1 MTIETIISTMVDRI
15 VGRFQPARVVLF
27 GSYAR
32 GTAIESSDV
41 DLLVVMGDVQDK
53 RRAAVEIRRSLG
65 DLTISKDIVVTTPDE
80 IASRG
85 DVVGS
90 ILHTA
95 LREGVTVYRKVGQ
108 YGLRTPTWPN

>member
-27 GSYAR
+27 GSHAR

-41 DLLVVMGDVQDK
+41 DLLVVMSDVQDK

-95 LREGVTVYRKVGQ
+95 LREGVTVYRKVGP

>member
-27 GSYAR
+27 GSHAR

-41 DLLVVMGDVQDK
+41 DLLVVMSDVQDK

-95 LREGVTVYRKVGQ
+95 LREGVTVYRKVGL
-108 YGLRTPTWPN
+108 YGLRTPTWLN

>member
-1 MTIETIISTMVDRI
+1 MTSETIISTMVDRI
-15 VGRFQPARVVLF
+15 VGRFQPSRVVLF

-65 DLTISKDIVVTTPDE
+65 DLPISKDIVVTTPDE
-80 IASRG
+80 IVSRG

-90 ILHTA
+90 VLHAA
-95 LREGVTVYRKVGQ
+95 LREGVTVYER
-108 YGLRTPTWPN
+108 P

>member
-15 VGRFQPARVVLF
+15 VGRFQSARVVLF

-95 LREGVTVYRKVGQ
+95 LREGVTVYRKVGP
-108 YGLRTPTWPN
+108 YGLRTPTWLN